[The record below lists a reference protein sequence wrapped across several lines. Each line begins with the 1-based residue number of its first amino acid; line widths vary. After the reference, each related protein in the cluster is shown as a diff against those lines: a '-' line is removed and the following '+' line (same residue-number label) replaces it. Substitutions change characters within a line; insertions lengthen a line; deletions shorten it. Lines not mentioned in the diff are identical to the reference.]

1 MASKKTTPRKSAKKK
16 SRYPVLS
23 GFELTDSGAT
33 STTRII
39 QVDRELSKVNHRLY
53 RMMRYYECKIDMN
66 PQSTD
71 GQVDIYVLKDT
82 WSLHKAVQ
90 MAYKEYLE
98 NTSDERSRMS
108 STARWEDFRADHGI
122 PAGTFG
128 LAVAGLR
135 NNVGALTSFTAGE
148 FELSKVVDASNVTQ
162 TFTFGPTS
170 GATELSI
177 LAEYDS
183 TDNAQAT
190 PDSIPGTGGYDNLHS
205 NLDDA
210 VSDGLRDDGNLPPYN
225 QNSLSPTHMWVRV
238 ATIGTGAGG
247 VQKLSTGFFT
257 APAGIIVMRGV
268 DTTNYL
274 NLTVKNGDYKGVH
287 APSMLE

>member
-1 MASKKTTPRKSAKKK
+1 MKPKQK
-16 SRYPVLS
+16 SRFPVLRQ
-23 GFELTDSGAT
+23 FELTDSGAA

-82 WSLHKAVQ
+82 WSVHKAVQ

-98 NTSDERSRMS
+98 NTKDERARMS
-108 STARWEDFRADHGI
+108 NTARWEDFRADHGI

-135 NNVGALTSFTAGE
+135 SNTGGLTAFTAGE
-148 FELSKVVDASNVTQ
+148 FELSKVVDADNITQ

-183 TDNAQAT
+183 TDNAQST
-190 PDSIPGTGGYDNLHS
+190 PDSSPGTGGYDNLHS
-205 NLDDA
+205 NLDD
-210 VSDGLRDDGNLPPYN
+210 VVTDGLRQDGNLPPYN
-225 QNSLSPTHMWVRV
+225 QTSLSPTQIWVRV
-238 ATIGTGAGG
+238 GSIGTGAGG
-247 VQKLSTGFFT
+247 VQKLSTGFFC
-257 APAGIIVMRGV
+257 APGGIIVMRGV

-274 NLTVKNGDYKGVH
+274 NLTVKAGDYKGVH